1 MHVKQEILTYH
12 LLIKSQSVFLCSIR
26 KLGHKIVFSQFG
38 TTVAYSIIVK
48 CNLKH
53 KKPPS

>member
-1 MHVKQEILTYH
+1 MHVKLETLTYH

-38 TTVAYSIIVK
+38 TTVA
-48 CNLKH
+48 
-53 KKPPS
+53 